1 MPSTDSRIPEPPYDV
16 PADLAQPPRPSEE
29 IAGEPPASGCP
40 SPVPWRQVI
49 DAFHTEARHWKLD
62 RGRYELEGST
72 WGEGPP
78 LYFLHGLTAK
88 RELFSLL
95 VWLLRDTFRCVMIDL
110 PGSRRGRPT
119 RGWLSAGDIA
129 SDLFAA
135 ADFHGDER
143 FQLFASS
150 FSSIVAL
157 EALSAGPNRIERAV
171 LQGGFAHLN
180 LSLTERILIRLG
192 LLMPGHLNILI
203 FRRTIQAYSHK
214 RWFPPFDHGRWDLYV
229 KSSGEVPM
237 ASIARR
243 AAIIRDYDG
252 RPKLPQIRQPVMLIR
267 SEGEG
272 IVSSTAHEE
281 LASGLPNARTE
292 WLHSSGHLPFLTHP
306 HRLANLVR
314 PFYLGET
321 PAESCD
327 DTACGSSESEIR
339 PNSPSA

>member
-1 MPSTDSRIPEPPYDV
+1 MPAIDARIPEPDEA
-16 PADLAQPPRPSEE
+16 PAE
-29 IAGEPPASGCP
+29 IAQSSRITGESAAASSGCP

-49 DAFHTEARHWKLD
+49 DAFNADAKHWKLD

-72 WGEGPP
+72 WGDGPP

-110 PGSRRGRPT
+110 PGSRRGRPM
-119 RGWLSAGDIA
+119 RGRLSASDIA
-129 SDLFAA
+129 DDVFAA
-135 ADFHGDER
+135 ADFNGDKR

-157 EALSAGPNRIERAV
+157 EALAAGQDRIERAV
-171 LQGGFAHLN
+171 LQGGFAHLK
-180 LSLTERILIRLG
+180 LSLAERVLIRLG

-229 KSSGEVPM
+229 KTSGDVPM

-252 RPKLPQIRQPVMLIR
+252 RPKLGQIRQPVMLVR

-272 IVSSTAHEE
+272 IISSAAHEE
-281 LASGLPNARTE
+281 LASGLPDSRTE

-306 HRLANLVR
+306 HRLANLIR
-314 PFYLGET
+314 PFYLGEAPVEPCADAACAANEPEPD
-321 PAESCD
+321 PASH
-327 DTACGSSESEIR
+327 R
-339 PNSPSA
+339 V